1 MPRAKKKYHYLYK
14 TTNLI
19 NEKYYYGMHS
29 TSNLKDEYL
38 GSGTYLRR
46 SIRKHG
52 KENFKLEIIKFYKD
66 REELKN
72 AEKELVNED
81 LIKESLCM
89 NLKPGGNGGW
99 SIEQQ
104 RINGKNSKIKQDIL
118 RETDIE
124 WVEHKANALSVSH
137 KELYKNGTRPII
149 YFYDWAN
156 KKHSEE
162 SKQLMSEKAQL
173 KTGDKNSSFG
183 TCWIMND
190 VENKKIKL
198 TDLNTYLNQGWI
210 KGRKMK

>member
-89 NLKPGGNGGW
+89 NLKTGGYGGF
-99 SIEQQ
+99 S
-104 RINGKNSKIKQDIL
+104 SK
-118 RETDIE
+118 
-124 WVEHKANALSVSH
+124 EHQLKCSKAGSDALSLKFKTDENYRIEHCKRSSIILKQNH
-137 KELYKNGTRPII
+137 KDGKMRHDT
-149 YFYDWAN
+149 FTN
-156 KKHSEE
+156 KEHSEAT
-162 SKQLMSEKAQL
+162 KKLMSEKAQL
-173 KTGDKNSSFG
+173 RTGDKNSSYG

-190 VENKKIKL
+190 VENKKIKKE
-198 TDLNTYLNQGWI
+198 DLDTYLIQGWI
-210 KGRKMK
+210 KGRK